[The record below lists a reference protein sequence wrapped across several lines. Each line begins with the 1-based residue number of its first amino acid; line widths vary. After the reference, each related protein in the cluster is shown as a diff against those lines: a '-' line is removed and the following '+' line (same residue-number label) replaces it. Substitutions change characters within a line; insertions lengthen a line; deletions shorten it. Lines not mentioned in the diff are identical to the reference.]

1 MIKDLKPG
9 DTIYR
14 VYSYNSIRA
23 YTNIQSCKVIKVK
36 TKDYVTT
43 IYVKVDSPF
52 KETGLK
58 AVGYYRSPFAVA
70 EDYLYCMFEN
80 TFKTLGKMEEDAQA
94 YKNLLISA
102 KTLVAFGKSLIKE

>member
-14 VYSYNSIRA
+14 IYAYNGIHFH
-23 YTNIQSCKVIKVK
+23 TNIQPCKVIKVK

-43 IYVKVDSPF
+43 IHVKVDSPF

-70 EDYLYCMFEN
+70 EDYLYCMSEN
-80 TFKTLGKMEEDAQA
+80 TFKTMSEMEEDAQA
-94 YKNLLISA
+94 YKNLLIA
-102 KTLVAFGKSLIKE
+102 ARTLVAFGKNLIKE